1 MDESERGNDRER
13 IADGLDQAGILVMR
27 HLVDRAGLTATAYQV
42 LTRLSRE
49 GPARLTALAAAES
62 ISQPSMTQLIQRL
75 ERQGLTTRV
84 NDPEDGRAALV
95 DVSGA
100 GRALLA
106 RQHRRRRDRLNELL
120 ATLSPEDEA
129 TLTLAMHVAV
139 PIIRRLIVNATS
151 SASSKTA
158 VSTGADTAVAHA
170 AGGARQ

>member
-1 MDESERGNDRER
+1 
-13 IADGLDQAGILVMR
+13 
-27 HLVDRAGLTATAYQV
+27 
-42 LTRLSRE
+42 
-49 GPARLTALAAAES
+49 
-62 ISQPSMTQLIQRL
+62 
-75 ERQGLTTRV
+75 LTTRV

-139 PIIRRLIVNATS
+139 PIIRRLIANATS